1 MYKLKAIKSVKQ
13 FYTPDNQIIDFFEI
27 FRHMVNHCIRIGLQN
42 DAHTLK
48 RLTILSY
55 HELKLYDIISYYKL
69 CAISKAAGIL
79 SNRKQ
84 SVKRGMN
91 TKDPYLKKPI
101 LLSCY
106 GFKIVN
112 GIFKIPLGDRKYFDI
127 TLNAHTKQILSD
139 NSLKINSF
147 SLTQDSISISY
158 SKEVVQIEF
167 TQTVGIDRNLR
178 NITVGNCNEVIQ
190 FDVSKAVK
198 IVESTKSITSSFK
211 RNDSRIVKR
220 LYSKYGTRR
229 KNRINQLLHQ
239 VSKIVVEQATKNRQ
253 SLVFEDIKHIRK
265 MYQKGNW
272 QGRRHRSK
280 MNGWSFSEI
289 KRQIE
294 YKARWNGTQVIQ
306 LSKSETRGTSTLC
319 PKCGKRLQEQRTL
332 ISSEHYREL
341 WCEFCKRWF
350 DRDVVAVMN
359 QSLRGLS
366 KLDSSK
372 GDAGE
377 AMKGNL
383 GNAMPVILRVDASK
397 LPSSDL
403 IDHLL

>member
-1 MYKLKAIKSVKQ
+1 
-13 FYTPDNQIIDFFEI
+13 
-27 FRHMVNHCIRIGLQN
+27 MVNHCIRIGLQN

-198 IVESTKSITSSFK
+198 IVESTKSITSSSK

-319 PKCGKRLQEQRTL
+319 PKCGKRLQEQRT
-332 ISSEHYREL
+332 SRDL
-341 WCEFCKRWF
+341 WCDICQRWQ

-359 QSLRGLS
+359 QSLRGLLRFS
-366 KLDSSK
+366 SSK
-372 GDAGE
+372 GGAGE
-377 AMKGNL
+377 AMVQESGSKE
-383 GNAMPVILRVDASK
+383 PVILKVDASK
-397 LPSSDL
+397 LRPNSD
-403 IDHLL
+403 IYHPKA